1 MKETITITRD
11 HGDSGGRQKTA
22 AQQGQRGDTQ
32 LAHVNPWEQA
42 LLKALGGAGT
52 RNPQTGLRQFYN
64 TNYQDYLSYFG
75 SPQAYA
81 EEIQKKTAAGTPL
94 QDIGAATSFRSENPS
109 YFSDQPWT
117 SVLSSTGMT
126 PEQYAA
132 LIQQKTSQGT
142 TLTNPYA
149 ATAFQQQNPQYFDTA
164 TANYDFP
171 TNIMPTSGSNTQSY
185 SGLPSAYQ
193 SSLLQALMPQL
204 QSAITNMPGNIDE
217 YTNQATQGY
226 QKFLNDALKTNI
238 PKAISGLANRGIIN
252 STEGQNVLAQ
262 VNKDA
267 LTAAGDKQY
276 ASAMQAALLKANMPN
291 VLGDIAKLGTSTAST
306 GTSYSQDPTAMY
318 SIIASLLKG
327 MM

>member
-1 MKETITITRD
+1 M
-11 HGDSGGRQKTA
+11 
-22 AQQGQRGDTQ
+22 
-32 LAHVNPWEQA
+32 
-42 LLKALGGAGT
+42 
-52 RNPQTGLRQFYN
+52 PQ
-64 TNYQDYLSYFG
+64 
-75 SPQAYA
+75 
-81 EEIQKKTAAGTPL
+81 
-94 QDIGAATSFRSENPS
+94 
-109 YFSDQPWT
+109 
-117 SVLSSTGMT
+117 
-126 PEQYAA
+126 
-132 LIQQKTSQGT
+132 
-142 TLTNPYA
+142 
-149 ATAFQQQNPQYFDTA
+149 
-164 TANYDFP
+164 
-171 TNIMPTSGSNTQSY
+171 SGSNTQSY

-193 SSLLQALMPQL
+193 ASLLQSLMPQL

-276 ASAMQAALLKANMPN
+276 ASAMQAALLKANMPTT
-291 VLGDIAKLGTSTAST
+291 LSDIAKLGTSTAST